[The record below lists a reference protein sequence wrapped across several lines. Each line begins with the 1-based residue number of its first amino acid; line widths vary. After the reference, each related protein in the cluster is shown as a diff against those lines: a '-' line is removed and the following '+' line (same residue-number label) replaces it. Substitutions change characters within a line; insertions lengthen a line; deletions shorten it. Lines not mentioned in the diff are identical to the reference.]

1 MLSLAKVLYFPHML
15 ALECGST
22 KLLVYLFRIIVWFGQ
37 FQIAALVFLDFS
49 ASTFILA
56 VYFYRWSDEWPLG
69 EQPAIATIEGAV
81 NHLNLF
87 PYLYLFNYTCYAYVE
102 LLLARRLGRMKRAL
116 QFRVHRVV
124 ELPSKVSV
132 TFIVVTCV
140 LVTGGW
146 QWVNASEPDNSRLF
160 FGSICGAQWRKP

>member
-1 MLSLAKVLYFPHML
+1 MRTL
-15 ALECGST
+15 
-22 KLLVYLFRIIVWFGQ
+22 
-37 FQIAALVFLDFS
+37 
-49 ASTFILA
+49 
-56 VYFYRWSDEWPLG
+56 
-69 EQPAIATIEGAV
+69 
-81 NHLNLF
+81 
-87 PYLYLFNYTCYAYVE
+87 E

-160 FGSICGAQWRKP
+160 FGSICGAQ